1 MKSVHITTLASAVG
15 LALVGA
21 GLTSALAARTNDAN
35 QAVSGAKLVA
45 LHNDQ
50 AASVTGRYIVAFDEA
65 GLVSY
70 RGGIGGLART
80 APHVDGVSANSSRK
94 FEIDSSASQAYKA
107 YLAQQRALHITSIEQ
122 ALGRPLS
129 IRFTYDVTMNGVSVV
144 MSPSEAVRVATLAG
158 VKSVKAVGLK
168 NADTFR
174 GPTFI
179 GADKIWDGTAVP
191 GGVGTRGEGVK
202 VGIIDTGTNIGHPS
216 FADDAACGFS
226 GANPKLFPRDCTS
239 NDGTVCNGT
248 SPDAADGNGHGVHT
262 SSTAAGNTI
271 DNTYTPAP
279 LLPDGISMSGVAPCA
294 SVYSY
299 RVADDGGSI
308 ADDYLQAAFA
318 NAIVDQVDV
327 ANYSIGPTCGGG
339 NPWDELAFL
348 AMEDAD
354 IFVAAS
360 AGNTRAT
367 CTNPTGLVANNGP
380 WEMTVA
386 ASTQDQVAAP
396 TLTVTGPGVPPAL
409 TQNVPLIPGSTTL
422 EISTDFNG
430 HPLRTYP
437 TNVIGCTATGG
448 IAAGTYGSS
457 DVAILRRGTCAFAEK
472 ITNAYNAGARVVVIG
487 NNQPGSISM
496 DTSTLP
502 PAIAADVA
510 SFSVVQ
516 TQGDALIAFVDANEP
531 PAPIADRIFANG
543 FDGPSAA
550 SGATGDY
557 RHIAI
562 GDLQGDVLAKFSFRG
577 PTQAPYDNLTKPDIT
592 GPGVNIYAA
601 LTDSEGSY
609 GLLSGTSMSSPH
621 LAGSGALVRAA
632 HPTWTPMEVKSAIQT
647 TAFQGGFQEDGV
659 TPWNTDQV
667 GSGRVDLTK
676 AALAGLTLDE
686 TTANFLA
693 ADPSGGSIDQSE
705 LNLASMRNV
714 HCGASCTWTRTF
726 KNQLT
731 TTGNWT
737 VTTTAPAGYTLS
749 ASPATFSIAPGATQ
763 AVTFTA
769 TGSSSTIAFGQVLL
783 HEDAGQSPD
792 QHLTVAVKEGDPEIA
807 VNPTSLSASLAP
819 NATTTANLDV
829 TNIGGHTLTWNTVTG
844 AQPVT
849 VWDQPQQGT
858 SGDLSTV
865 FSDANFFVASD
876 FVVASQSDITQLI
889 AYGFD
894 NATSLPT
901 QTSIRFTV
909 YADAAG
915 QPAGNPQTGSGSSV
929 WTFTTTPTGP
939 GVTIGG
945 SGIITLDLAAA
956 SQSLSL
962 PPGTYWLSVV
972 PTYTNASTSIP
983 PFWAWF
989 YGQPKGVADLVVG
1002 DGYGVTSW
1010 SEEGNDFAFK
1020 IQGNVTCGAAW
1031 LSATPPSGSAGI
1043 GATNSVSVG
1052 FDSTGMAAGTYNA
1065 NLCLASNDAAHPMT
1079 VVPVTM
1085 TVSAPALTFTQDFD
1099 DITTLTGLGWL
1110 QINHSATIGTS
1121 NWFQGNAT
1129 VFPAFN
1135 GATTAYIGANF
1146 NNTTGANTISNWL
1159 VTPSITFTSG
1169 SSFAFYTRKATP
1181 APTDY
1186 PDRLQVRLCTDTPA
1200 NCSNVGATATDVGNF
1215 TNLLLDINPTLVA
1228 GGYPT
1233 TWTQYTIPAAS
1244 LPTSGTGRIAL
1255 RYFVNN
1261 GGPTGSN
1268 SDYIGIDNV
1277 VITAAALN
1285 SVGSPSSPFPQPD
1298 SSQTGAR

>member
-1 MKSVHITTLASAVG
+1 MSYQG
-15 LALVGA
+15 G
-21 GLTSALAARTNDAN
+21 TN
-35 QAVSGAKLVA
+35 GM
-45 LHNDQ
+45 
-50 AASVTGRYIVAFDEA
+50 
-65 GLVSY
+65 
-70 RGGIGGLART
+70 ART
-80 APHVDGVSANSSRK
+80 APHLDGVSANSSRK
-94 FEIDSSASQAYKA
+94 FEINSSAAQAYKA
-107 YLAQQRALHITSIEQ
+107 YLEQQRAVHMRAIEQ
-122 ALGRPLS
+122 ALGRPVAT
-129 IRFTYDVTMNGVSVV
+129 RFTYDVTMNGVSVAL
-144 MSPSEAVRVATLAG
+144 SAGEAVRVAALPG

-174 GPTFI
+174 GPKFI

-216 FADDAACGFS
+216 FADDATCGFS
-226 GANPKLFPRDCTS
+226 GANPKLFPRDCTV
-239 NDGTVCNGT
+239 NNGT
-248 SPDAADGNGHGVHT
+248 SCTGTNPDAAEGDGHGVHT

-279 LLPDGISMSGVAPCA
+279 LLPDGIQMSGVAPCA
-294 SVYSY
+294 TVYSY

-308 ADDYLQAAFA
+308 ADDYLQAAFQ
-318 NAIVDQVDV
+318 NAITDQVDV

-348 AMEDAD
+348 DMESAD

-386 ASTQDQVAAP
+386 ASTQDQILAP
-396 TLTVTGPGVPPAL
+396 TISAAGPGTPPPA
-409 TQNVPLIPGSTTL
+409 TQNIPLIQGSTTL
-422 EISTDFNG
+422 PINADFNSR
-430 HPLRTYP
+430 PMRTNP
-437 TNVIGCTATGG
+437 ANPIGCTATGG
-448 IAAGTYGSS
+448 IPAGYFGANEI
-457 DVAILRRGTCAFAEK
+457 AILRRGTCSFTEK
-472 ITNAYNAGARVVVIG
+472 ITNAYNAGSRLVLIG

-496 DTSTLP
+496 NTTGAP
-502 PAIAADVA
+502 ADVA
-510 SFSVVQ
+510 AFSMEQVP
-516 TQGDALIAFVDANEP
+516 GDALIAFVDANEP
-531 PAPIADRIFANG
+531 PAPIADRVFANG
-543 FDGPSAA
+543 FDGPTAA
-550 SGATGDY
+550 DGAVGDY
-557 RHIAI
+557 RYISI
-562 GDLQGDVLAKFSFRG
+562 GAQQGDVLAKFSFRG

-601 LTDSEGSY
+601 LTDTEGSY

-647 TAFQGGFQEDGV
+647 TAFQGGFAEDGV

-686 TTANFLA
+686 TTANFHA
-693 ADPSGGSIDQSE
+693 ANPAGGSIDQSE

-714 HCGASCTWTRTF
+714 HCGASCSWTRTF

-737 VTTTAPAGYTLS
+737 VTTTPPAGYTLS
-749 ASPATFSIAPGATQ
+749 ASPTTFSLAPGATQ

-769 TGSSSTIAFGQVLL
+769 TGSASTVAFGQVLL
-783 HEDAGQSPD
+783 HEDASQSPD
-792 QHLTVAVKEGDPEIA
+792 QHLTVAVKEGDPAIG

-829 TNIGGHTLTWNTVTG
+829 TNVGGHTLTWNVVTG
-844 AQPVT
+844 PQPVT

-876 FVVASQSDITQLI
+876 FAVASQSNITTLT

-894 NATSLPT
+894 NASSLAT
-901 QTSIRFTV
+901 QPSLRFTV
-909 YADAAG
+909 YSDVAG
-915 QPAGNPQTGSGSSV
+915 QPSGNPQTGTGTSV
-929 WTFTTTPTGP
+929 WSYTTTPTGA

-962 PPGTYWLSVV
+962 APGTYWLSVV

-989 YGQPKGVADLVVG
+989 YGAPKGTADLAVG
-1002 DGYGVTSW
+1002 SGYGVTSW
-1010 SEEGNDFAFK
+1010 TPEGNDFAFN
-1020 IQGNVTCGAAW
+1020 IQGTVTCGAPW
-1031 LSATPPSGSAGI
+1031 LTPTPTSGSAGI
-1043 GATNSVSVG
+1043 GVTNSVSVG
-1052 FDSTGMAAGTYNA
+1052 FNSTGMVAGTYNA
-1065 NLCLASNDAAHPMT
+1065 NLCLSSNDAAHPIT

-1085 TVSAPALTFTQDFD
+1085 TVTTPLLTFTQDFD
-1099 DITTLTGLGWL
+1099 DITLLAGLGWL
-1110 QINHSATIGTS
+1110 QVNHSTTIGTT

-1135 GATTAYIGANF
+1135 GATNSYIGANY
-1146 NNTTGANTISNWL
+1146 NNTTGNNTISNWL
-1159 VTPSITFTSG
+1159 VTPSITFASG
-1169 SSFAFYTRKATP
+1169 SSFAFYTREAVT
-1181 APTDY
+1181 TF
-1186 PDRLQVRLCTDTPA
+1186 PDRLQVRLCTGTAA
-1200 NCSNVGATATDVGNF
+1200 NCSNVGTTSTDVGNF
-1215 TNLLLDINPTLVA
+1215 TTLLLDINPTYTTT
-1228 GGYPT
+1228 GYPQA
-1233 TWTQYTIPAAS
+1233 WTQFTIPSAS

-1255 RYFVNN
+1255 RYFVEG
-1261 GGPTGSN
+1261 GGPSGAN

>member
-1 MKSVHITTLASAVG
+1 
-15 LALVGA
+15 
-21 GLTSALAARTNDAN
+21 
-35 QAVSGAKLVA
+35 
-45 LHNDQ
+45 
-50 AASVTGRYIVAFDEA
+50 VAFDEA

-94 FEIDSSASQAYKA
+94 FEINSSASQAYKA
-107 YLAQQRALHITSIEQ
+107 YLAQQRAMHMTSIEQ
-122 ALGRPLS
+122 ALGRS
-129 IRFTYDVTMNGVSVV
+129 VATRFTYDVTMNGVSVAL
-144 MSPSEAVRVATLAG
+144 SAGEAMRVAALPG

-168 NADTFR
+168 YTNTFR

-191 GGVGTRGEGVK
+191 GGAGTRGEGVK

-216 FADDAACGFS
+216 FADDATCGFS
-226 GANPKLFPRDCTS
+226 GANPKLFPRDCTV
-239 NDGTVCNGT
+239 NDGTNCTGT
-248 SPDAADGNGHGVHT
+248 SPDASDGDGHGVHT

-279 LLPDGISMSGVAPCA
+279 LLPDSVSMSGVAPCA
-294 SVYSY
+294 SIYSY

-308 ADDYLQAAFA
+308 SDDYLEAAFQ
-318 NAIVDQVDV
+318 NAITDQVDV
-327 ANYSIGPTCGGG
+327 VNYSIGPTCGGG

-348 AMEDAD
+348 EMEDAD

-396 TLTVTGPGVPPAL
+396 TLTVTGPGTPPAL
-409 TQNVPLIPGSTTL
+409 TQDVPLVAGSTTL
-422 EISTDFNG
+422 EVTTDFNG
-430 HPLRTYP
+430 QPLRTYP
-437 TNVIGCTATGG
+437 ANVIGCTATGG
-448 IAAGTYGSS
+448 IVAGTYGST
-457 DVAILRRGTCAFAEK
+457 DIAILRRGTCSFAEK
-472 ITNAYNAGARVVVIG
+472 ITNAYNAGARFVVIG
-487 NNQPGSISM
+487 NNQVGTISM

-543 FDGPSAA
+543 FDGPSAT
-550 SGATGDY
+550 SGAQGDY

-562 GDLQGDVLAKFSFRG
+562 GNLQGDVLATFSFRG

-601 LTDSEGSY
+601 LDDAEGSY
-609 GLLSGTSMSSPH
+609 GLMSGTSMSSPH

-647 TAFQGGFQEDGV
+647 TAFQAGFQEDGV

-667 GSGRVDLTK
+667 GSGRVDLSK

-714 HCGASCTWTRTF
+714 RCGASCTWTRTF

-749 ASPATFSIAPGATQ
+749 ANPATFSVAAGATQ

-769 TGSSSTIAFGQVLL
+769 TGSSDTIAFGQVLL
-783 HEDAGQSPD
+783 HEDANQSPD

-807 VNPTSLSASLAP
+807 VNPTSVSASLAP

-829 TNIGGHTLTWNTVTG
+829 TNVGGHTLTWNVVTG
-844 AQPVT
+844 SQAVT
-849 VWDQPQQGT
+849 VWDQPQAGN
-858 SGDLSTV
+858 SGDLSAV
-865 FSDANFFVASD
+865 FSDANTFVASD
-876 FVVASQSDITQLI
+876 FVVASQSDITQLT

-894 NATSLPT
+894 NASSLPT
-901 QTSIRFTV
+901 QPSIRFTV

-915 QPAGNPQTGSGSSV
+915 EPAGNPQTGTGSSV
-929 WTFTTTPTGP
+929 WSFTTTPTGA

-972 PTYTNASTSIP
+972 PTYTNSITAIP

-989 YGQPKGVADLVVG
+989 YGAAQGHSDLVVG
-1002 DGYGVTSW
+1002 DGYAGGGYDGLSW
-1010 SEEGNDFAFK
+1010 TEEGNDFAFN
-1020 IQGNVTCGAAW
+1020 IQGSLTCGAAW
-1031 LSATPPSGSAGI
+1031 LSATPTSGSAGI
-1043 GATNSVSVG
+1043 GVTNSVSVG
-1052 FDSTGMAAGTYNA
+1052 FDSTGMAVGTYNA
-1065 NLCLASNDAAHPMT
+1065 NLCLSSNDAAHPMT

-1085 TVSAPALTFTQDFD
+1085 TVTTPPQVFTQDFD
-1099 DITTLTGLGWL
+1099 DITTLAGLGWL
-1110 QINHSATIGTS
+1110 QINHSQPVGAQA
-1121 NWFQGNAT
+1121 NWFQGNST
-1129 VFPAFN
+1129 VFSAFN
-1135 GATTAYIGANF
+1135 GAATAYIAANYQNTSGA
-1146 NNTTGANTISNWL
+1146 GTISNWL
-1159 VTPSITFTSG
+1159 VTPSITFTGG

-1200 NCSNVGATATDVGNF
+1200 NCSNVGTTATDVGNF
-1215 TNLLLDINPTLVA
+1215 TTLLLDINPTLVA

-1233 TWTQYTIPAAS
+1233 TWTQFTIPSAN
-1244 LPTSGTGRIAL
+1244 LPTSGTGRIAM
-1255 RYFVNN
+1255 RYFVTN
-1261 GGPTGSN
+1261 GGPSGSN
-1268 SDYIGIDNV
+1268 SDFIGIDNV

-1285 SVGSPSSPFPQPD
+1285 TVGSPSAPSAAPD
-1298 SSQTGAR
+1298 SSLTHAR